1 MRLKLIIAAL
11 VFSAAVA
18 PMETVAASKATQI
31 AQAAPTPKPTPN
43 AFVWSGY
50 FRGYDFTRQNASNNV
65 GEQYSPA
72 KYNYNAVNQQTF
84 EAGLSLHGAYNFSG
98 FQVGGTYLLAD
109 PFNNCD
115 LVIDQTKGLPCIS
128 HVPPDTN
135 PDGTLPSY
143 QLATLYEA
151 YASYND
157 NGIYAKIGNQVIN
170 TPWTPNSDSRIK
182 PDAFQGA
189 DASYTWGPWTIEG
202 MDMLR
207 FESRVSSWFTQS
219 TLLTGYPPTGNS
231 GLPGNNTPP
240 GNVKFAS
247 NDPFGFIKT
256 DGFYLGRVA
265 YATHNLTGELDYYS
279 ISDIANIVWATAK
292 YTFPVYLKPF
302 IAAQFGDE
310 TNTGLSAIGK
320 IDSQVTGVQAGVN
333 LLPQMQLVAGYDD
346 MPWKSQLVT
355 LPSGSSCSSS
365 THLLKIGSPADGSYT
380 FPYFIPNNAPQCVP
394 GAAAGTATV
403 FYGGW
408 ASPYS
413 DSYATDPLF
422 TTQMTQG
429 VVDRHVAGSS
439 WKAALVFTS
448 ANHQFVG
455 TISTAY
461 YNAGNAGGAEGSNEN
476 NIDAMYYFRAV
487 RPGRPYKGLLLRYR
501 YGERFFNNTLIYGG
515 LPVFKYNRAQLEY
528 DF

>member
-1 MRLKLIIAAL
+1 
-11 VFSAAVA
+11 
-18 PMETVAASKATQI
+18 
-31 AQAAPTPKPTPN
+31 
-43 AFVWSGY
+43 
-50 FRGYDFTRQNASNNV
+50 
-65 GEQYSPA
+65 
-72 KYNYNAVNQQTF
+72 
-84 EAGLSLHGAYNFSG
+84 
-98 FQVGGTYLLAD
+98 
-109 PFNNCD
+109 
-115 LVIDQTKGLPCIS
+115 
-128 HVPPDTN
+128 
-135 PDGTLPSY
+135 
-143 QLATLYEA
+143 
-151 YASYND
+151 
-157 NGIYAKIGNQVIN
+157 VIN